1 MSAPGPHPE
10 PAAPGPE
17 PEPAAPQPAAGSSL
31 GPLLRT
37 LEDPDAPPGE
47 LTDAHLTIV
56 SRLSGEGGKAF
67 TAEFRKH
74 FPQLC
79 KVFKAHISSP
89 NLELSNA
96 ALQALGFCTFNSN
109 NTAELSG
116 PEAQEL
122 LAAVNSVAMKCSD
135 KNTRTRALWVISKQ
149 AFPPGIV
156 RKEVSNVLSTLE
168 TILTK
173 GEAQS
178 VVVEYEALNV
188 IIRLMEQA
196 PGPMGEEAV
205 RWARLIL
212 PLVVHSSHKVQLRGA
227 TALEMGMPLLLQRQP
242 EVAAVTEHLMTTK
255 LIAELQKLFSSK
267 NETFVLKL
275 WPLFVRLLGKTLHRS
290 GSFINSLLQLE
301 ELGFRSSSPVV
312 KKIAFIAW
320 KSLIDNFALNP
331 DILCSAKRLKLLMQ
345 PLSSIHVRT
354 EALALTK
361 LEVWWYLL
369 VRLGP
374 HLPSN
379 FEQVCVPLIQS
390 TLSVDPAAAFP
401 GTPSRPS
408 TPSLASATPGQK
420 PGTPRAALGSPAGAQ
435 LCPSIQLLGM
445 EMLLHFLMGPRAG
458 EFARDNKL
466 VLSLEPLQHPLL
478 CSPSFFCKH
487 AGTLLCAVR
496 DGVVAVGK
504 EVPDCLLSVIWK
516 DINGFVRAAI
526 EAGNKKEKGGSEV
539 LTMLL
544 QALKKIVSSNSLPV
558 HKVLSL
564 IDITVKELPPKVL
577 GSPAYQVAD
586 MDLLNG
592 TPALFLI
599 QLPFQHGLLECCVTD
614 ERFFGILQAL
624 VGLALAGPTSALAF
638 SESVLAVIEQSA
650 AQLGSKEH
658 LCRMWGIVVSPLTE
672 WINQNNEVNQG
683 DALEHNFSAVY
694 SALLLP
700 VSHIFP
706 AQGFPQASLR
716 SLLRSW
722 AELYRALAR
731 CAALVPTAEENL
743 CCEELCAK
751 ILAGLE
757 GETPVELPM
766 LDGLTHLVSVMVDCI
781 NFAPYG
787 PKFQPKTRSP
797 QAPTDW
803 ARKKKEPLGKLSS
816 LLRLLLLLLESFHAL
831 SHGQRAELLL
841 APGLALLSALHSIV
855 CHLCLP
861 SLLGTALGTLAQPLA
876 LFYEKNRL
884 PEVPKVYSNLNNKL
898 EQLLAQILQRLQCP
912 GPGRCD
918 SELLR
923 QLSPLLCAALQHR
936 SRHLRQLGAQLWNGT
951 FGRAATLAYP
961 RQLRSVLSQA
971 KKKIPLLLPGFESM
985 EVSEESSG
993 PFSELMEHS
1002 QLDARVGGLEL
1013 KVGQKQGIV
1022 RDSILAQTS
1031 EAQSHGQER
1040 PSSAQAAPAKL
1051 KLEFPSP
1058 KTTSETLLEEEKSV
1072 DFVFIPPET
1081 KPRILTEH
1089 QKEVLRSKRA
1099 DIPAMYNNLDASQ
1112 DTSSFS
1118 QCSQSQEDS
1127 LEMPPAAET
1136 AKGDPAEQPQ
1146 EENMESEGSHSEESP
1161 AHTSEEETKNERAEM
1176 VPEETSAGEDMETRS
1191 VEAAPQEA
1199 SAGKE
1204 NTSGVTKS
1212 SVGKENT
1219 SNVTES
1225 SGGKEDTSNVTNTSV
1240 GNEDTLDVTNSS
1252 VGKEDISG
1260 VTNSLAGKEDSL
1272 DVTNSSARKMDTSN
1286 VTKSSVGKEDTS
1298 DGHLDAS
1305 SSAKNEDTLDV
1316 TNSSARNEDTL
1327 DVTNS
1332 SVGKE
1337 DTLDVSM
1344 SSAGNED
1351 TLDVTNSSAEKED
1364 SPDVTNSSAGNEDT
1378 LDVTNSSARKEDTS
1392 NVTMSSVGKEED
1404 TPDVTNSSAG
1414 KEDTPDV
1421 TNSSAGKEDTPDVT
1435 MSSAGKEDTPDV
1447 TSSSASSDVVSG
1459 TPQPVSR
1466 RQSFITL
1473 ERFGAAESR
1482 PFSPAPPG
1490 SVPELPGSPP
1500 EAAPREGSRDSRAG
1514 ARAGEGER
1522 NPPRAEAAVAAR
1534 RVTRR
1539 QSRMELQG
1547 SRAPRLQGR
1556 LEEPLEGLQSRAELG
1571 SAGQDVQR
1579 ILLRHSQAL
1588 LCTEADIQSAEGAI
1602 AEMDGARGQDTDS
1615 KENTPPA
1622 SSSCPEQ
1629 PPAEESPLPQACP
1642 QHKQLRR
1649 SARRR
1654 SEPAESSSGSQDR
1667 EEGPPKRDRRREEEK
1682 AGPKKLSQGK
1692 GDGSQKQKGVAGKT
1706 TEGTKESS
1714 QPERAAEEWGPKES
1728 PALRGLEEE
1737 GGRAGR
1743 RAEEAPRAEGEG
1755 QGSLS
1760 TAGPKVERPRYH
1772 TRRSSQGLL
1781 ASIENSE
1788 ADGSEGKEESTKKK
1802 KPLRVRSRSN
1812 SLEGKLKEGQ
1822 AGSQS
1827 PEGPAQGGDTR
1838 SALEGSKGEPELGT
1852 GAAVPAEPGGLEKQ
1866 EMAAEAEGSGS
1877 SESPG
1882 ALQDTSVEPSRADTS
1897 MESVG
1902 SPCEPEQDG
1911 RAAEERQSSAGHCAP
1926 GAEPAVQSPECHN
1939 KRSKRVKKIKSCD
1952 CCFKKPRQQVPE
1964 LKLSES
1970 KMEKAELEE
1979 PESTQTPAQTPAQS
1993 VSGPSDLEESL
2004 ALAPCGMSTPLHPPE
2019 EPSAFSLARQE
2030 MDVMDGM
2037 DVENLQ
2043 GSSVG
2048 VEEQDP
2054 EDPEA
2059 AAPETTESMEEI
2071 KEPAE
2076 QKEQTEQVLPESV
2089 PEEPRESCLDSGE
2102 QGEEPAAAEK
2112 EEIKENGELEEVPE
2126 EPSAESK
2133 PEEKEMKELEGNQED
2148 KGEAES
2154 CAGDAPVGADEE
2166 MKEELEENGIQAP
2179 EGAGPSVGS
2188 PPKGAGGAPGAGT
2201 ESPSSLQARC
2211 TWSPSASPST
2221 SILKRGAKRSQED
2234 DSLSPANKIRRV
2246 SFANPIFQEGLA
2258 DDIDRRSPV
2267 IRSHSSPSSRS
2278 LKILSN
2284 MQITEM
2290 AKESLPCL
2298 SEFVYP
2304 ALAGCKAPVDVILP
2318 QITSNICARGL
2329 GQLIRAKNI
2338 KTVGDLSTLTAL
2350 EIKTLPIRSPKVSNV
2365 KRALR
2370 GFHEQQVKS
2379 RVLEESTVLED
2390 AEKPGN
2396 DVEEKSLSGDEEK
2409 LAADLVDAGSTSS
2422 SSSTTSS
2429 SSSSSS
2435 SEQPTAV
2442 DLLGQVQALAAQLSP
2457 EGLGAC
2463 SGRQLLEMQERLLG
2477 MAASI
2482 ARSLRGRW
2490 PCPPPPGTPE

>member
-255 LIAELQKLFSSK
+255 LISELQKLFSSK

-408 TPSLASATPGQK
+408 NPSLASATPGQK

-586 MDLLNG
+586 MDLFNG

-700 VSHIFP
+700 VCHIFP
-706 AQGFPQASLR
+706 AQGFPQAALR
-716 SLLRSW
+716 PLLRSW

-766 LDGLTHLVSVMVDCI
+766 LEGLTHLVSVMVDCI

-841 APGLALLSALHSIV
+841 PPGLALLSALHSIV
-855 CHLCLP
+855 CHLGLP

-951 FGRAATLAYP
+951 FGRAASLAYP

-1013 KVGQKQGIV
+1013 KVGQKQGIL
-1022 RDSILAQTS
+1022 RDSILAQAS

-1058 KTTSETLLEEEKSV
+1058 KTTSEMLLEEEKSV

-1112 DTSSFS
+1112 DASSFS

-1136 AKGDPAEQPQ
+1136 AKEDPAKQPR
-1146 EENMESEGSHSEESP
+1146 EENVESEGSHSEESP
-1161 AHTSEEETKNERAEM
+1161 AHTSEEETKNEAAEM

-1204 NTSGVTKS
+1204 DTSGVTKSSAGKENTSNVTKS

-1219 SNVTES
+1219 SN
-1225 SGGKEDTSNVTNTSV
+1225 
-1240 GNEDTLDVTNSS
+1240 DTL
-1252 VGKEDISG
+1252 
-1260 VTNSLAGKEDSL
+1260 
-1272 DVTNSSARKMDTSN
+1272 
-1286 VTKSSVGKEDTS
+1286 
-1298 DGHLDAS
+1298 
-1305 SSAKNEDTLDV
+1305 
-1316 TNSSARNEDTL
+1316 
-1327 DVTNS
+1327 
-1332 SVGKE
+1332 
-1337 DTLDVSM
+1337 
-1344 SSAGNED
+1344 
-1351 TLDVTNSSAEKED
+1351 
-1364 SPDVTNSSAGNEDT
+1364 
-1378 LDVTNSSARKEDTS
+1378 
-1392 NVTMSSVGKEED
+1392 
-1404 TPDVTNSSAG
+1404 DVTNSSAG

-1421 TNSSAGKEDTPDVT
+1421 TK
-1435 MSSAGKEDTPDV
+1435 SSAGKEDTPDV

-1514 ARAGEGER
+1514 ARAERAGEGDR
-1522 NPPRAEAAVAAR
+1522 NAPRAEAAVAAR

-1556 LEEPLEGLQSRAELG
+1556 PEEPLEGLESRAELG
-1571 SAGQDVQR
+1571 SAGQDVQH

-1682 AGPKKLSQGK
+1682 AGQKKLSQGK

-1706 TEGTKESS
+1706 AEGTKESS
-1714 QPERAAEEWGPKES
+1714 QPERAAEEWGSKES

-1852 GAAVPAEPGGLEKQ
+1852 GAAGPAEPGGLEKQ

-1882 ALQDTSVEPSRADTS
+1882 ALQDASVEPSRADTS

-1911 RAAEERQSSAGHCAP
+1911 RAAEERQSSTGHCAP

-1979 PESTQTPAQTPAQS
+1979 PESTQTPGQTPGQS

-2004 ALAPCGMSTPLHPPE
+2004 ALAPCGMSTPLLPPE
-2019 EPSAFSLARQE
+2019 EPSTFSQARQE
-2030 MDVMDGM
+2030 MDVMDVM

-2059 AAPETTESMEEI
+2059 AAAETTESMEEI

-2126 EPSAESK
+2126 EPSADSK

-2284 MQITEM
+2284 MQHITTPTKGFLSPGSRTLKFKSSKKCLITEM

-2409 LAADLVDAGSTSS
+2409 LAAGTCCGSS
-2422 SSSTTSS
+2422 SSG
-2429 SSSSSS
+2429 